1 MVVLQRLGG
10 TLPPNSPARRIFMTA
25 FATARAWSVGAAL
38 IAALASAHAQTH
50 PVTAVQRSTAQQVAQ
65 QGIPESE
72 LAAGAP
78 ERYTVKRGDTLW
90 GISGLYLR
98 QPWRWPELWGMNLAS
113 IANPHLIYPGQVLY
127 LVRSNGYA
135 RLSTT
140 GPNGDAGTVR
150 LSPHTREKSLADMAL
165 PTLPPHLIEPFLTEP
180 LIVDADTLQRAPRI
194 VATTDNRV
202 LMAGGDRAYAR
213 GSAEAPLLAGGDKPR
228 RFRIFRDAVPL
239 KDPVTGEI
247 LGYEAK
253 YLGNA
258 SLVEG
263 ETVTELPD
271 GSGGQRRRATP
282 ATVDLT
288 KAKNEIHAGDRLL
301 PAPAQQYLSYVPHA
315 PQGQVQAAVV
325 SIYGDASVLYATQNQ
340 VVAINK
346 GQQDGMEIG
355 TVLRVISTG
364 AHIVDKT
371 GERPE
376 AIQLPDERNGHAMV
390 FKVFDRVS
398 YALITT
404 ARRGV
409 QVGDR
414 LQAPQAD

>member
-1 MVVLQRLGG
+1 
-10 TLPPNSPARRIFMTA
+10 MTA
-25 FATARAWSVGAAL
+25 FATARAWSAGAAL
-38 IAALASAHAQTH
+38 LAALSAACAQTY

-98 QPWRWPELWGMNLAS
+98 QPWRWPELWGMNLSS

-140 GPNGDAGTVR
+140 APDGEAGVVR
-150 LSPHTREKSLADMAL
+150 LSPQTREKSLSEMAL
-165 PTLPPHLIEPFLTEP
+165 PTLPPHLVEPFLAEP

-194 VATTDNRV
+194 VATTDRRV
-202 LMAGGDRAYAR
+202 LMASGDRAYVR
-213 GSAEAPLLAGGDKPR
+213 GSAEAPLLAGGDLPR
-228 RFRIFRDAVPL
+228 RFRIFRDAIPL

-263 ETVTELPD
+263 ETVVELPD
-271 GSGGQRRRATP
+271 GNGGQRRQATP

-288 KAKNEIHAGDRLL
+288 KAKNEIRAGDRLL
-301 PAPAQQYLSYVPHA
+301 PAPAQQYLNYVPHA
-315 PQGQVQAAVV
+315 PQGPVQAAVV

-340 VVAINK
+340 VVAINR
-346 GQQDGMEIG
+346 GQRDGMEVG
-355 TVLRVISTG
+355 TVLRVISAG
-364 AHIVDKT
+364 ARIVDKT

-376 AIQLPDERNGHAMV
+376 AIQLPDERNGYAMV

>member
-1 MVVLQRLGG
+1 
-10 TLPPNSPARRIFMTA
+10 MTA
-25 FATARAWSVGAAL
+25 FATARAWSAGAAL
-38 IAALASAHAQTH
+38 LAALSAACAQTY

-72 LAAGAP
+72 LAAAAP

-98 QPWRWPELWGMNLAS
+98 QPWRWPELWGMNLSS

-140 GPNGDAGTVR
+140 APDGEAGVVR
-150 LSPHTREKSLADMAL
+150 LSPQTREKSLSEMAL
-165 PTLPPHLIEPFLTEP
+165 PTLPPHLVEPFLAEP

-194 VATTDNRV
+194 VATTDRRV
-202 LMAGGDRAYAR
+202 LMASGDRAYVR
-213 GSAEAPLLAGGDKPR
+213 GSTEAPLLAGGDLPR
-228 RFRIFRDAVPL
+228 RFRIFRDAIPL

-263 ETVTELPD
+263 ETVVELPD
-271 GSGGQRRRATP
+271 GNGGQRRQATP

-288 KAKNEIHAGDRLL
+288 KAKNEIRAGDRLL
-301 PAPAQQYLSYVPHA
+301 PAPAQQYLNYVPHA
-315 PQGQVQAAVV
+315 PQGPVQAAVV

-340 VVAINK
+340 VVALNR
-346 GQQDGMEIG
+346 GQRDGMEVG
-355 TVLRVISTG
+355 TVLRVISAG
-364 AHIVDKT
+364 ARIVDKT

-376 AIQLPDERNGHAMV
+376 AIQLPDERNGYAMV

>member
-1 MVVLQRLGG
+1 
-10 TLPPNSPARRIFMTA
+10 MTA
-25 FATARAWSVGAAL
+25 FATARAWSAGAAL
-38 IAALASAHAQTH
+38 LAALSAACAQTY

-98 QPWRWPELWGMNLAS
+98 QPWRWPELWGMNLSS

-140 GPNGDAGTVR
+140 APDGEAGVVR
-150 LSPHTREKSLADMAL
+150 LSPQTREKSLSEMAL
-165 PTLPPHLIEPFLTEP
+165 PTLPPHLVEPFLAEP

-194 VATTDNRV
+194 VATTDRRV
-202 LMAGGDRAYAR
+202 LMASGDRAYVR
-213 GSAEAPLLAGGDKPR
+213 GSTEAPLLAGGDLPR
-228 RFRIFRDAVPL
+228 RFRIFRDAIPL

-263 ETVTELPD
+263 ETVVELPD
-271 GSGGQRRRATP
+271 GNGGQRRQATP

-288 KAKNEIHAGDRLL
+288 KAKNEIRAGDRLL
-301 PAPAQQYLSYVPHA
+301 PAPAQQYLNYVPHA
-315 PQGQVQAAVV
+315 PQGPVQAAVV

-340 VVAINK
+340 VVAINR
-346 GQQDGMEIG
+346 GQREGMEVG
-355 TVLRVISTG
+355 TVLRVISAG
-364 AHIVDKT
+364 ARIVDKT

-376 AIQLPDERNGHAMV
+376 AIQLPDERNGYAMV

>member
-1 MVVLQRLGG
+1 
-10 TLPPNSPARRIFMTA
+10 MTA
-25 FATARAWSVGAAL
+25 FATARAWSAGAAL
-38 IAALASAHAQTH
+38 LAALSAACAQTY

-98 QPWRWPELWGMNLAS
+98 QPWRWPELWGMNLSS
-113 IANPHLIYPGQVLY
+113 IANPHLIYPGQMLY

-140 GPNGDAGTVR
+140 APDGEAGVVR
-150 LSPHTREKSLADMAL
+150 LSPQTREKSLSEMAL
-165 PTLPPHLIEPFLTEP
+165 PTLPPHLVEPFLAEP

-194 VATTDNRV
+194 VATTDRRV
-202 LMAGGDRAYAR
+202 LMASGDRAYVR
-213 GSAEAPLLAGGDKPR
+213 GSAEAPLLAGGDLPR
-228 RFRIFRDAVPL
+228 RFRIFRDAIPL

-263 ETVTELPD
+263 ETVVELPD
-271 GSGGQRRRATP
+271 GKGGQRRQATP

-288 KAKNEIHAGDRLL
+288 KAKNEIRAGDRLL
-301 PAPAQQYLSYVPHA
+301 PAPAQQYLNYVPHA
-315 PQGQVQAAVV
+315 PQGPVQAAVV

-340 VVAINK
+340 VVAINR
-346 GQQDGMEIG
+346 GQRDGMEVG
-355 TVLRVISTG
+355 TVLRVISAG
-364 AHIVDKT
+364 ARIVDKT

-376 AIQLPDERNGHAMV
+376 AIQLPDERNGYAMV

>member
-1 MVVLQRLGG
+1 
-10 TLPPNSPARRIFMTA
+10 MTA
-25 FATARAWSVGAAL
+25 FATARAWSAGAAL
-38 IAALASAHAQTH
+38 LAALSAACAQTY

-98 QPWRWPELWGMNLAS
+98 QPWRWPELWGMNLSS

-135 RLSTT
+135 RLSTSAPD
-140 GPNGDAGTVR
+140 GEAGVVR
-150 LSPHTREKSLADMAL
+150 LSPQTREKSLSEMAL
-165 PTLPPHLIEPFLTEP
+165 PTLPPHLVEPFLAEP

-194 VATTDNRV
+194 VATTDRRV
-202 LMAGGDRAYAR
+202 LMASGDRAYVR
-213 GSAEAPLLAGGDKPR
+213 GSTEAPLLAGGDLPR
-228 RFRIFRDAVPL
+228 RFRIFRDAIPL

-263 ETVTELPD
+263 ETVVELPD
-271 GSGGQRRRATP
+271 GNDGQRRQATP

-288 KAKNEIHAGDRLL
+288 KAKNEIRAGDRLL
-301 PAPAQQYLSYVPHA
+301 PAPAQQYLNYVPHA
-315 PQGQVQAAVV
+315 PQGPVQAAVV

-340 VVAINK
+340 VVAINR
-346 GQQDGMEIG
+346 GQRDGMEVG
-355 TVLRVISTG
+355 TVLRVISAG
-364 AHIVDKT
+364 ARIVDKT

-376 AIQLPDERNGHAMV
+376 AIQLPDERNGYAMV

>member
-1 MVVLQRLGG
+1 
-10 TLPPNSPARRIFMTA
+10 MTA
-25 FATARAWSVGAAL
+25 FATARAWSAGAAL
-38 IAALASAHAQTH
+38 LAALSAACAQTY

-98 QPWRWPELWGMNLAS
+98 QPWRWPELWGMNLSS

-135 RLSTT
+135 RLSTSAPD
-140 GPNGDAGTVR
+140 GEAGVVR
-150 LSPHTREKSLADMAL
+150 LSPQTREKSLSEMAL
-165 PTLPPHLIEPFLTEP
+165 PTLPPHLVEPFLAEP

-194 VATTDNRV
+194 VATTDRRV
-202 LMAGGDRAYAR
+202 LMASGDRAYVR
-213 GSAEAPLLAGGDKPR
+213 GSTEAPLLAGGDLPR
-228 RFRIFRDAVPL
+228 RFRIFRDAIPL

-263 ETVTELPD
+263 ETVVELPD
-271 GSGGQRRRATP
+271 GNGGQRRQATP

-288 KAKNEIHAGDRLL
+288 KAKNEIRAGDRLL
-301 PAPAQQYLSYVPHA
+301 PAPAQQYLNYVPHA
-315 PQGQVQAAVV
+315 PQGPVQAAVV

-340 VVAINK
+340 VVAINR
-346 GQQDGMEIG
+346 GQRDGMEVG
-355 TVLRVISTG
+355 TVLRVISAG
-364 AHIVDKT
+364 ARIVDKT

-376 AIQLPDERNGHAMV
+376 AIQLPDERNGYAMV

>member
-1 MVVLQRLGG
+1 
-10 TLPPNSPARRIFMTA
+10 MTA
-25 FATARAWSVGAAL
+25 FATARAWSAGAAL
-38 IAALASAHAQTH
+38 LAALSAACAQTY

-98 QPWRWPELWGMNLAS
+98 QPWRWPELWGMNLSS

-140 GPNGDAGTVR
+140 APDGEAGVVR
-150 LSPHTREKSLADMAL
+150 LSPQTREKSLSEMAL
-165 PTLPPHLIEPFLTEP
+165 PTLPPHLVEPFLAEP

-194 VATTDNRV
+194 VATTDRRV
-202 LMAGGDRAYAR
+202 LMASGDRAYVR
-213 GSAEAPLLAGGDKPR
+213 GSAEAPLLAGGDLPR
-228 RFRIFRDAVPL
+228 RFRIFRDAIPL

-263 ETVTELPD
+263 ETVVELPD
-271 GSGGQRRRATP
+271 GKGGQRRQATP

-288 KAKNEIHAGDRLL
+288 KAKNEIRAGDRLL
-301 PAPAQQYLSYVPHA
+301 PAPAQQYLNFVPHA
-315 PQGQVQAAVV
+315 PQGPVQAAVV

-340 VVAINK
+340 VVAINR
-346 GQQDGMEIG
+346 GQRDGMEVG
-355 TVLRVISTG
+355 TVLRVISAG
-364 AHIVDKT
+364 ARIVDKT

-376 AIQLPDERNGHAMV
+376 AIQLPDERNGYAMV